1 MGLFVQAVGI
11 NANAARRTG
20 LKVSSIIFMVYVFS
34 GICAGIAGLMESS
47 MIAAADP
54 NNAGLNMEMDA
65 ILSVALGGTLYA
77 LGVSSE
83 QLPVYKAL
91 VVILICLL
99 QSEKFKG
106 VLEKRTAEKAVKQR

>member
-1 MGLFVQAVGI
+1 MG
-11 NANAARRTG
+11 RC
-20 LKVSSIIFMVYVFS
+20 VSMPKSDCKCPIQTMTT
-34 GICAGIAGLMESS
+34 
-47 MIAAADP
+47 
-54 NNAGLNMEMDA
+54 
-65 ILSVALGGTLYA
+65 TLYA

>member
-1 MGLFVQAVGI
+1 M
-11 NANAARRTG
+11 TT
-20 LKVSSIIFMVYVFS
+20 
-34 GICAGIAGLMESS
+34 
-47 MIAAADP
+47 
-54 NNAGLNMEMDA
+54 
-65 ILSVALGGTLYA
+65 TLYA

-99 QSEKFKG
+99 QSEKFKR

>member
-1 MGLFVQAVGI
+1 M
-11 NANAARRTG
+11 TT
-20 LKVSSIIFMVYVFS
+20 
-34 GICAGIAGLMESS
+34 
-47 MIAAADP
+47 
-54 NNAGLNMEMDA
+54 
-65 ILSVALGGTLYA
+65 TLYA

-106 VLEKRTAEKAVKQR
+106 VLEKRTAEKAVKQRWSRRAA